1 MAGFDRKNTFPI
13 DKNSKT
19 IEDWEDLVNINDL
32 VLSLFICSI
41 TALGGY
47 FIAPNEPPMPLFFGL
62 LGALIGFGISIL
74 ITKLRM
80 TFDEKCC
87 EENRLH

>member
-1 MAGFDRKNTFPI
+1 MPVRKFVGSLKST
-13 DKNSKT
+13 KKKWGLEELMLLS
-19 IEDWEDLVNINDL
+19 NDL

-41 TALGGY
+41 AALGGY

-62 LGALIGFGISIL
+62 IGALIGFGFSIFVV
-74 ITKLRM
+74 KPKR

-87 EENRLH
+87 EEHRLH